1 MRLWFSGLA
10 TCLVLVGGSS
20 RADEKWQ
27 TFTSKEGRF
36 SVSLPGKPMEKT
48 EQVSAPGGT
57 KKELHTFTLAS
68 ASDQI
73 YHLNYNDYPKEV
85 VKEDKNKEAA
95 FDTLRKAF
103 GGKVL
108 SEKKITVG
116 KNKAPGRE
124 LLIELPKKN
133 FYRARVF
140 FIGNRLFQV
149 VAMGSE
155 EFARGKKADQFLD
168 SFKAED

>member
-1 MRLWFSGLA
+1 MQRWGMCLA
-10 TCLVLVGGSS
+10 VSFILVGSN
-20 RADEKWQ
+20 RAEEEKWQ

-48 EQVSAPGGT
+48 EQVAAPGGK
-57 KKELHTFTLAS
+57 KKELRTFTLAS

-73 YHLNYNDYPKEV
+73 YHLNYHDYPKDV
-85 VKEDKNKEAA
+85 IQEDKNKEAA
-95 FDTLRKAF
+95 FDALRKAL

-116 KNKAPGRE
+116 KSKAPGRE
-124 LLIELPKKN
+124 LLIELATKN
-133 FYRARVF
+133 LYRARVF

-155 EFARGKKADQFLD
+155 EFARGKKADRFLD
-168 SFKAED
+168 SFKAEE

>member
-1 MRLWFSGLA
+1 MKRRFCWLA
-10 TCLVLVGGSS
+10 VSLILVGGS
-20 RADEKWQ
+20 RAAEEKWQ

-36 SVSLPGKPMEKT
+36 SVSLPGKPVEKT
-48 EQVSAPGGT
+48 EQVPAPGGK
-57 KKELHTFTLAS
+57 KKELHTLLLAS
-68 ASDQI
+68 AADQI
-73 YHLNYNDYPKEV
+73 YHLNYNDYPREQI
-85 VKEDKNKEAA
+85 KEDKNKETA
-95 FDTLRKAF
+95 FDALRKAL

-124 LLIELPKKN
+124 LLIELPSKM

-140 FIGNRLFQV
+140 FIDNRLFQV

-155 EFARGKKADQFLD
+155 EFARGKNADRFLN
-168 SFKAED
+168 SFKSE